1 MEIKNMILAILG
13 VIGSVIAHYLGG
25 WDTALQTLVLFM
37 VLDYITGLIVAGVF
51 HSSEKSQSGAL
62 ESRAGFKGL
71 IKKGMIL
78 LIVLV
83 AARLDVVMNTDVV
96 RNAVIIAFIANE
108 SISIIENAGI
118 MGVPIPKALR
128 NAIEVLQNQ
137 NGDED
142 NENLDN

>member
-1 MEIKNMILAILG
+1 MEIKNMILTILG

-71 IKKGMIL
+71 INKGMIL

>member
-1 MEIKNMILAILG
+1 MEIKNMILTILG

-83 AARLDVVMNTDVV
+83 AAQLDVVMNTDVV

>member
-1 MEIKNMILAILG
+1 MEIKNIILTILG

-96 RNAVIIAFIANE
+96 RNAVIIAFMANE

>member
-1 MEIKNMILAILG
+1 MEIKNMILTILG

-96 RNAVIIAFIANE
+96 RNAVIIAFMANE
-108 SISIIENAGI
+108 SISIIENVGI